1 MLGDMSPDELG
12 RSRVL
17 LGNLEPMVRLGMIDV
32 LAEDGV
38 EVIGE
43 EERPR
48 ALVLMAG
55 RLRPDAVVLDLLQ
68 RSSRELCE
76 QVRTASP
83 QTKVVLWARD
93 EDEMEVLDPGS
104 TTPRRF
110 FAAVPEELRSELRN
124 VQVNRVEE

>member
-1 MLGDMSPDELG
+1 MSPDASG

-38 EVIGE
+38 EVVGE
-43 EERPR
+43 EERPP

-68 RSSRELCE
+68 PSSRALCE
-76 QVRTASP
+76 RVRTASP
-83 QTKVVLWARD
+83 DTKVILWARD
-93 EDEMEVLDPGS
+93 EDAMEVLDPGS

-110 FAAVPEELRSELRN
+110 FAAVPEELRSELQRT
-124 VQVNRVEE
+124 VPVNRVEE

>member
-1 MLGDMSPDELG
+1 MDRP
-12 RSRVL
+12 RVL

-32 LAEDGV
+32 LEEEGI

-43 EERPR
+43 EERAQ

-55 RLRPDAVVLDLLQ
+55 RMRPDAVVLDLLD
-68 RSSRELCE
+68 RSSREVGE
-76 QVRTASP
+76 RVRTASP
-83 QTKVVLWARD
+83 ETKVILWARD

-110 FAAVPEELRSELRN
+110 FTAVPEELRNELSTVRL
-124 VQVNRVEE
+124 NRVEE